1 MTPIATCN
9 SGLHYQGVQWPCPL
23 VKAVK
28 EVCFRKPSK
37 IRVDFGVQWKLLS
50 SFWVVKDNLAT
61 LFKEAYLWKSTNFY
75 WAGFQSI
82 NLTIDQLKSQW
93 VRHRPCLC
101 HLLINIAIQCQL
113 VEQWQWSFFTV
124 HYKIFQASFS
134 LQSSY
139 LRFYFPFKSFPWL
152 ILTEPLNVS
161 ILKRLLPV
169 LLVELLRVG
178 GGLVR
183 LGWVSKNSLIL
194 PLAVQLRLIFFLP
207 LWMRWHWIVFDQ
219 QVLSFPW
226 QEIWQSLQ
234 DRSIHIVREHTQPA
248 RCMHAKL
255 SLT

>member
-82 NLTIDQLKSQW
+82 NLTIDQLKSRW

-101 HLLINIAIQCQL
+101 HRLINIAMNRIKNYSANLLSSGSEVFLQCATK
-113 VEQWQWSFFTV
+113 SF
-124 HYKIFQASFS
+124 KP
-134 LQSSY
+134 
-139 LRFYFPFKSFPWL
+139 RFPFSH
-152 ILTEPLNVS
+152 
-161 ILKRLLPV
+161 
-169 LLVELLRVG
+169 
-178 GGLVR
+178 
-183 LGWVSKNSLIL
+183 
-194 PLAVQLRLIFFLP
+194 LIFDFISP
-207 LWMRWHWIVFDQ
+207 LKV
-219 QVLSFPW
+219 
-226 QEIWQSLQ
+226 SL
-234 DRSIHIVREHTQPA
+234 D
-248 RCMHAKL
+248 
-255 SLT
+255 